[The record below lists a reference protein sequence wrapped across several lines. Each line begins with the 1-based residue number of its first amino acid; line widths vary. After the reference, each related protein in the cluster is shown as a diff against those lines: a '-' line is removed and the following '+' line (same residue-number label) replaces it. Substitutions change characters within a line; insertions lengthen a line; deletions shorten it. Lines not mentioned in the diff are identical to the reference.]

1 MACSPLKRGNCRH
14 TALTN
19 LHSVPKPS
27 SRHLFTS
34 ELSSILEILERGQ
47 MFFHLWILP
56 TFLVAKH
63 FLLLL
68 WTATEFGPFW
78 NLRAVILIRIEY
90 ILLPLINY
98 YFFENWIWA
107 SWFYLGSINIYLFI
121 EYSDGCYNFEL
132 FSLSLIWRKH
142 FLDTVCTKRRAKC
155 FHIHYLF

>member
-1 MACSPLKRGNCRH
+1 MVPSQTFRGLLWPVPQLKLGYCRH
-14 TALTN
+14 TALTH
-19 LHSVPKPS
+19 LHSLPKPS

-47 MFFHLWILP
+47 MFFHPLVLP

-68 WTATEFGPFW
+68 RTATEFGPFW

-98 YFFENWIWA
+98 YLSYYFFEDWI
-107 SWFYLGSINIYLFI
+107 
-121 EYSDGCYNFEL
+121 
-132 FSLSLIWRKH
+132 
-142 FLDTVCTKRRAKC
+142 
-155 FHIHYLF
+155 